1 MTRTLVAITLVAAAA
16 LPLAGYAEEKQ
27 ALETAKDKTSY
38 ALGVD
43 IANNVKRQGFEVD
56 AALVA
61 QGFKDALTGAAM
73 LMDEKQVQETIMA
86 FQKER
91 QAKRAEE
98 MKVKGEKNK
107 VEGDAF
113 LAENKKKE
121 GVVTLPSGLQYKVVT
136 EGTGAKPGAADT
148 VSVSYRGTLIDGTE
162 FDSSI
167 ARGQPQTFKVD
178 GVIPGWTEAL
188 QLMKE
193 GDKWQ
198 IFIPANLAY
207 GEKGAP
213 PRIPPNSTLIFEV
226 ELISVPQS
234 G

>member
-1 MTRTLVAITLVAAAA
+1 MKFFAAIALGIVFLFSVAHAD
-16 LPLAGYAEEKQ
+16 
-27 ALETAKDKTSY
+27 DKTDLNDLKSKESY
-38 ALGVD
+38 SLGYQFGQSLKAQGVD
-43 IANNVKRQGFEVD
+43 IDLDIYAAGIRDSLGGKEPRMSQEEIRATVANLRQRV
-56 AALVA
+56 AAV
-61 QGFKDALTGAAM
+61 QQKAL
-73 LMDEKQVQETIMA
+73 
-86 FQKER
+86 KE
-91 QAKRAEE
+91 QADKNYKE
-98 MKVKGEKNK
+98 GE
-107 VEGDAF
+107 DF
-113 LAENKKKE
+113 LIDNARKE
-121 GVVTLPSGLQYKVVT
+121 GVKSLPSGLQYKVLRA
-136 EGTGAKPGAADT
+136 GTGRAPKATDT
-148 VSVSYRGTLIDGTE
+148 VTVHYRGTLINGSE

>member
-1 MTRTLVAITLVAAAA
+1 MKFFAAIALGIVFLFSVAH
-16 LPLAGYAEEKQ
+16 AGDKPD
-27 ALETAKDKTSY
+27 LKDLKGKESY
-38 ALGVD
+38 SLGYQFGQSLKAQGVD
-43 IANNVKRQGFEVD
+43 IDLDIYAAGIRDSLGGKEPRMSQEEIRATVANLRQRV
-56 AALVA
+56 AAV
-61 QGFKDALTGAAM
+61 QQKAL
-73 LMDEKQVQETIMA
+73 
-86 FQKER
+86 KE
-91 QAKRAEE
+91 QADKNYKE
-98 MKVKGEKNK
+98 GE
-107 VEGDAF
+107 DF
-113 LAENKKKE
+113 LIDNARKE
-121 GVVTLPSGLQYKVVT
+121 GVKSLPSGLQYKILR
-136 EGTGAKPGAADT
+136 PGSGRAPKAADT
-148 VSVSYRGTLIDGTE
+148 VTVHYRGTLIDGTE

>member
-1 MTRTLVAITLVAAAA
+1 MKFFAAIALGIVFLFSVAH
-16 LPLAGYAEEKQ
+16 AGDKFD
-27 ALETAKDKTSY
+27 LKDLKGKESY
-38 ALGVD
+38 SLGYQFGQSLKAQGVD
-43 IANNVKRQGFEVD
+43 IDLDIYAAGIRDSLGGKEPRMSQEEIRATVANLRQRV
-56 AALVA
+56 AAV
-61 QGFKDALTGAAM
+61 QQKAL
-73 LMDEKQVQETIMA
+73 
-86 FQKER
+86 KE
-91 QAKRAEE
+91 QADKNYKE
-98 MKVKGEKNK
+98 GE
-107 VEGDAF
+107 DF
-113 LAENKKKE
+113 LIDNARKE
-121 GVVTLPSGLQYKVVT
+121 GVKSLPSGLQYKILR
-136 EGTGAKPGAADT
+136 PGSGRAPKAADT
-148 VSVSYRGTLIDGTE
+148 VTVHYRGTLIDGTE

>member
-1 MTRTLVAITLVAAAA
+1 MKRAATIALGIVFLFSVAH
-16 LPLAGYAEEKQ
+16 AGDKPD
-27 ALETAKDKTSY
+27 LKDLKDKESY
-38 ALGVD
+38 SLGYQFGQSLKAQGVD
-43 IANNVKRQGFEVD
+43 IDLDIYAAGIRDSLGGKEPRMSQEEIRATVANLRQRV
-56 AALVA
+56 AAV
-61 QGFKDALTGAAM
+61 QQKAL
-73 LMDEKQVQETIMA
+73 
-86 FQKER
+86 KE
-91 QAKRAEE
+91 QADKNYKE
-98 MKVKGEKNK
+98 GE
-107 VEGDAF
+107 DF
-113 LAENKKKE
+113 LIDNARKE
-121 GVVTLPSGLQYKVVT
+121 GVKSLPSGLQYKVLR
-136 EGTGAKPGAADT
+136 PGSGRAPQAADT
-148 VSVSYRGTLIDGTE
+148 VTVHYRGTLIDGSE

-167 ARGQPQTFKVD
+167 ARGQPQTFKVN

>member
-1 MTRTLVAITLVAAAA
+1 MKFFAAIALGIVFLFSVAH
-16 LPLAGYAEEKQ
+16 AGDKPD
-27 ALETAKDKTSY
+27 LKDLKDKESY
-38 ALGVD
+38 SLGYQFGQSLKAQGVD
-43 IANNVKRQGFEVD
+43 IDLDIYAAGIRDSLGGKEPRMSQEEIRATVANLRQRV
-56 AALVA
+56 AAV
-61 QGFKDALTGAAM
+61 QQKAL
-73 LMDEKQVQETIMA
+73 
-86 FQKER
+86 KE
-91 QAKRAEE
+91 QADKNYKE
-98 MKVKGEKNK
+98 GE
-107 VEGDAF
+107 DF
-113 LAENKKKE
+113 LIDNARKE
-121 GVVTLPSGLQYKVVT
+121 GVKSLPSGLQYKILR
-136 EGTGAKPGAADT
+136 PGSGRAPKAADT
-148 VSVSYRGTLIDGTE
+148 VTVHYRGTLINGSE

>member
-1 MTRTLVAITLVAAAA
+1 MKFFAAIALGIVFLFSVAHAD
-16 LPLAGYAEEKQ
+16 
-27 ALETAKDKTSY
+27 DKTDLNDLKSKESY
-38 ALGVD
+38 SLGYQFGQSLKAQGVD
-43 IANNVKRQGFEVD
+43 IDLDIYAAGIRDSLGGKEPRMSQEEIRATVANLRQRV
-56 AALVA
+56 AAV
-61 QGFKDALTGAAM
+61 QQKAL
-73 LMDEKQVQETIMA
+73 
-86 FQKER
+86 KE
-91 QAKRAEE
+91 QADKNYKE
-98 MKVKGEKNK
+98 GE
-107 VEGDAF
+107 DF
-113 LAENKKKE
+113 LIDNARKE
-121 GVVTLPSGLQYKVVT
+121 GVKSLPSGLQYKILR
-136 EGTGAKPGAADT
+136 PGSGRAPKAADT
-148 VSVSYRGTLIDGTE
+148 VTVHYRGTLINGSE

-167 ARGQPQTFKVD
+167 GRGQPQTFKVD